1 VARFDLVE
9 YKRAAPLDRGATPEQ
24 KALLRARAWLLGEW
38 HAGREIRLQL
48 KLHGIDIDLF
58 LGQKTGAVL
67 QVETG
72 DAWCGAAFVQ
82 GMTGL
87 FTEAAGLEATLLIR
101 KMLPDTKVIGISMHN
116 EVGFA
121 NRMLE
126 NGAHAYITKN
136 SHQDEMFFA
145 IREALEDR
153 TYVCKEIRER
163 MK

>member
-1 VARFDLVE
+1 MKKTRIVIADDHVLIAEAWSFLLSQFPDFEVVE
-9 YKRAAPLDRGATPEQ
+9 LYDNTQSLLD
-24 KALLRARAWLLGEW
+24 ALPA
-38 HAGREIRLQL
+38 I
-48 KLHGIDIDLF
+48 KPDIVILDVNILPF
-58 LGQKTGAVL
+58 S
-67 QVETG
+67 
-72 DAWCGAAFVQ
+72 
-82 GMTGL
+82 
-87 FTEAAGLEATLLIR
+87 GLEATLLIR

-153 TYVCKEIRER
+153 TYVCKEIKER

>member
-1 VARFDLVE
+1 MKKTKIVIADDHVLIAEAWSF
-9 YKRAAPLDRGATPEQ
+9 
-24 KALLRARAWLLGEW
+24 LLSQFPDFEV
-38 HAGREIRLQL
+38 L
-48 KLHGIDIDLF
+48 KLYDNTQSLLDELPELKPDIVILDVNILP
-58 LGQKTGAVL
+58 LS
-67 QVETG
+67 
-72 DAWCGAAFVQ
+72 
-82 GMTGL
+82 
-87 FTEAAGLEATLLIR
+87 GLETTTIIR
-101 KMLPDTKVIGISMHN
+101 QRFPATKVIGISMHN

-153 TYVCKEIRER
+153 KYICKEIRER